1 MEIKKET
8 GYVEEAV
15 ILSYLRSA
23 SSRVRPKEPEAERY
37 CRLRQCR
44 PMAPRE

>member
-1 MEIKKET
+1 MEE
-8 GYVEEAV
+8 VV
-15 ILSYLRSA
+15 MVSYLRSA
-23 SSRVRPKEPEAERY
+23 FPRASPKESEAERY